1 MAILEGGSEV
11 GLSARKDPKPLP
23 VDVQEA
29 LEAICAHGHG
39 RCWYCDAR
47 LPSSGRALRA
57 WDVQRIDEQPVASI
71 ILVCP
76 KCTRRKARLGDA
88 EFKRRVDLG
97 IPTST
102 RRPRAPHGVN
112 GLARP
117 RAAASPTQ

>member
-11 GLSARKDPKPLP
+11 RLSTSKDPKPLS
-23 VDVQEA
+23 VDVHEA

-39 RCWYCDAR
+39 RCWYCDTR
-47 LPSSGRALRA
+47 LPASGRALRG

-88 EFKRRVDLG
+88 EFKRRIDLG

-102 RRPRAPHGVN
+102 RRPRAPHGVA
-112 GLARP
+112 GVARP
-117 RAAASPTQ
+117 RAAAPSQ